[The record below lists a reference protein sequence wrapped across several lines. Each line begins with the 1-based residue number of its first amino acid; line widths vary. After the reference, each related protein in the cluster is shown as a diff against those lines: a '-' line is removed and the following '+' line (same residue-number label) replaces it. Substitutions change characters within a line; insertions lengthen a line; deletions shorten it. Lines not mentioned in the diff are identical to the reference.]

1 MMYKGYIGKA
11 AFDAEQPI
19 FAGEVINTRT
29 VITFQGES
37 VKELE
42 AEFKSS
48 VDDYLEWCK
57 ADGVDPEKPFS
68 GKINVRFQP
77 ELHRRA
83 SIAAK
88 LQGISLNTFIADA
101 VNEKIGKVAQTGL

>member
-1 MMYKGYIGKA
+1 MALSQK
-11 AFDAEQPI
+11 
-19 FAGEVINTRT
+19 NR
-29 VITFQGES
+29 
-37 VKELE
+37 
-42 AEFKSS
+42 
-48 VDDYLEWCK
+48 
-57 ADGVDPEKPFS
+57 FS